1 MLKIFI
7 EEAATLVSITLFIG
21 TVSISLGAVDPA
33 VLSRGDL
40 RPGGRHC
47 T

>member
-21 TVSISLGAVDPA
+21 TVSIWAQLIPQF
-33 VLSRGDL
+33 
-40 RPGGRHC
+40 
-47 T
+47 